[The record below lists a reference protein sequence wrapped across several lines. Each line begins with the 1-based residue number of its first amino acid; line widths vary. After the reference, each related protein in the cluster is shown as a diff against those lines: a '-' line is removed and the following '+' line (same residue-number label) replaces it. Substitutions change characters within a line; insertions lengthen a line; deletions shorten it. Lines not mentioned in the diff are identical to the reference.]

1 MTPSYIVIVCKIN
14 KKISFNC
21 YKSMKNVCY
30 NIKKSALS
38 K

>member
-21 YKSMKNVCY
+21 YKNMKKYV
-30 NIKKSALS
+30 L
-38 K
+38 

>member
-1 MTPSYIVIVCKIN
+1 MPPSYIVIGCKSN
-14 KKISFNC
+14 KKIAFIC
-21 YKSMKNVCY
+21 YKSMKIVFY